1 MRESLSELTTI
12 EVAWPH
18 PEVAVAT
25 LNRPDRLNA
34 MTDVMFGELETL
46 ARTISDDDVARVLVV
61 TGAGRAFCAGF
72 DLEGAA
78 RLPDMAPLEF
88 LDLQERAARS
98 LGALRMMRQPVIAAI
113 NGAAAGGG
121 LSLAL
126 TCDIRLGS
134 PAAKFNAAFV
144 KIGLSA
150 GDLGAS
156 WFLPR
161 IIGPG
166 ASAELVYSGRT
177 MAADE
182 AYRLGL
188 LNSIHDDVVAAA
200 LTLADQIRAN
210 SPGGVQLSKRAMNA
224 NQEIASYA
232 AALELENRGQALLSQ
247 GEDMPEALLAM
258 REKRAPKFTGR

>member
-1 MRESLSELTTI
+1 MRRSSRSGSL
-12 EVAWPH
+12 
-18 PEVAVAT
+18 
-25 LNRPDRLNA
+25 
-34 MTDVMFGELETL
+34 
-46 ARTISDDDVARVLVV
+46 
-61 TGAGRAFCAGF
+61 
-72 DLEGAA
+72 
-78 RLPDMAPLEF
+78 
-88 LDLQERAARS
+88 
-98 LGALRMMRQPVIAAI
+98 
-113 NGAAAGGG
+113 
-121 LSLAL
+121 
-126 TCDIRLGS
+126 
-134 PAAKFNAAFV
+134 PA
-144 KIGLSA
+144 
-150 GDLGAS
+150 
-156 WFLPR
+156 
-161 IIGPG
+161 IGPG